1 MNILTFDIEE
11 WFHILDNDST
21 SSENEW
27 KNFSSRIHSNMDLIF
42 SILKKPIQAIIFVLG
57 WIADKNPKIVKL
69 KKEVLK

>member
-27 KNFSSRIHSNMDLIF
+27 KNFSHLEYIQIWILSLVF
-42 SILKKPIQAIIFVLG
+42 LKKPIPRHHFLYWAGLQINIQ
-57 WIADKNPKIVKL
+57 K
-69 KKEVLK
+69 

>member
-42 SILKKPIQAIIFVLG
+42 SILEETNTKASFLYWAGLQINIQ
-57 WIADKNPKIVKL
+57 K
-69 KKEVLK
+69 